1 MSTVSTEKTEKTEKT
16 GKKMRAALIEA
27 KERLRIVEADIPHP
41 VLNEVLIEVF
51 ASGICGTD
59 LHIYKGDYKGTYPI
73 IPGHEFSGIVRAVG
87 PDVRSFKTGDRVAVE
102 PNISCGICYEC
113 LNNRQHY
120 CENVQSVGV
129 TRPGAMAQFMTAPE
143 GAVFDIG
150 DLSFEEASFM
160 EPLSCVLHGVERFRL
175 ELADRVLLIGAGP
188 IGLLLLQSLLL
199 TGCSRVDVADRDPD
213 RLETA
218 KRFGAA
224 NTFTNLN
231 DVPREYYHKVCDAT
245 GATSV
250 LEQTVDFVR
259 SSGTVLWFGVPNV
272 QAEVRVSPFT
282 LFAREITILST
293 YTSLRNSWQALYLLQ
308 EGRIKVKELISH
320 RLPLDDFEKG
330 LKILETHSEPAMKI
344 LIMPQELG

>member
-1 MSTVSTEKTEKTEKT
+1 MSAVSTK
-16 GKKMRAALIEA
+16 KKMRAALIEA
-27 KERLRIVEADIPHP
+27 KEKIRIVETGIPQP

-51 ASGICGTD
+51 VSGICGTD

-73 IPGHEFSGIVRAVG
+73 IPGHEFSGVVRFAG
-87 PDVRSFKTGDRVAVE
+87 PDVRSFKSGDRVAVE
-102 PNISCGICYEC
+102 PNLSCGSCYEC

-129 TRPGAMAQFMTAPE
+129 TRSGAMAQFVTAPE
-143 GAVFDIG
+143 GAVFNIG

-160 EPLSCVLHGVERFRL
+160 EPLSCVLHGVERFKL

-199 TGCSRVDVADRDPD
+199 TGCSRVDVADLDPD

-224 NTFTNLN
+224 KTFINLN

-245 GATSV
+245 GATAV
-250 LEQTVDFVR
+250 LEQTVDFVK

-320 RLPLDDFEKG
+320 RLSLHEFEKG

-344 LIMPQELG
+344 LILPQERSCRRSSR

>member
-1 MSTVSTEKTEKTEKT
+1 MSTVSTEKTEKT

-27 KERLRIVEADIPHP
+27 KERLRIVEADMPHP

-87 PDVRSFKTGDRVAVE
+87 PDVRSFKPGDRVAVE

-320 RLPLDDFEKG
+320 RLPLDEFEKG

-344 LIMPQELG
+344 LIMPQEQK

>member
-1 MSTVSTEKTEKTEKT
+1 MSTVSTEKTEKT

-87 PDVRSFKTGDRVAVE
+87 PDVRSFKPGDRVAVE

-320 RLPLDDFEKG
+320 RLPLDEFEKG

-344 LIMPQELG
+344 LIMPQEQK